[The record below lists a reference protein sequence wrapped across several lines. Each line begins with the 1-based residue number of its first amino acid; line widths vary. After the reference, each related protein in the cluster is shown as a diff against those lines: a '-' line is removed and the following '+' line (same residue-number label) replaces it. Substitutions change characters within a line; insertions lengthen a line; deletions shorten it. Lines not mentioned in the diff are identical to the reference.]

1 MPNARLTDPQALDDL
16 LLYRL
21 NRVVSTAGTMV
32 VRLCEGRYGITRRE
46 WRALAWLGREEGVL
60 SSQLAERIQLDRTR
74 TSRAVTSLQAKG
86 LLHRLPGEAD
96 RREVRLTLSVAG
108 RALYDELMPQVRAI
122 NRELLS
128 ALAPSEAQ
136 GLDAA
141 LSRLQ
146 QRAEQ
151 LAAQSPW
158 PKADRRRG
166 GRGLGALPQ
175 RAG

>member
-1 MPNARLTDPQALDDL
+1 MSSARLTDPQALDDL

-21 NRVVSTAGTMV
+21 NRVVSTAGTVV

-46 WRALAWLGREEGVL
+46 WRALAWLGREEGVADDA
-60 SSQLAERIQLDRTR
+60 LARLGE
-74 TSRAVTSLQAKG
+74 ALQAKG
-86 LLHRLPGEAD
+86 LLHRLTGEAD
-96 RREVRLTLSVAG
+96 RREVRLTLTPAG

-128 ALAPSEAQ
+128 VLRPSETQ
-136 GLDAA
+136 VLDAA
-141 LSRLQ
+141 LGRLQ
-146 QRAEQ
+146 QRAER

-166 GRGLGALPQ
+166 GRGRRVRGGA
-175 RAG
+175 R